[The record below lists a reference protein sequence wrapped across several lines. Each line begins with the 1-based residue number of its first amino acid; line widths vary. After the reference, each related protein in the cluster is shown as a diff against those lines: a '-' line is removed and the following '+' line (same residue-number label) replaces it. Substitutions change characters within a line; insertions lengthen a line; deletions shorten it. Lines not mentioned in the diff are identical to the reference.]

1 MVSAIKSAGA
11 GTTALVAKRHG
22 RRFIGIDL
30 NEEYVAMAQKRLGL
44 TVDHPE
50 HIRDDADAGLE
61 DFA

>member
-30 NEEYVAMAQKRLGL
+30 NEEYVAMAQKHLGL
-44 TVDHPE
+44 TVTGP
-50 HIRDDADAGLE
+50 
-61 DFA
+61 